1 MSLAPEAKRFFQSQ
15 VYGGGVSFIEC
26 SSESVTLLVDNNVWG
41 KFGPKIC
48 RQQGR
53 QADRQTDRQADR
65 PEYCFCTTPSRMT
78 NICGTDLA

>member
-53 QADRQTDRQADR
+53 QAERQTDRQADR
-65 PEYCFCTTPSRMT
+65 QIDRQ
-78 NICGTDLA
+78 TDLSIVSAQHRRG